1 MFLGH
6 YGVAFA
12 AKRVEPRVSLGTY
25 AFAAQFL
32 DELWPIL
39 LLVGAEHARIVPG
52 LMPANPIDFVSYPIS
67 HSLLMAVVWGA
78 LIGGV
83 YFAIRRYRRG
93 AIVLG
98 LTVVSHWVLDVPM
111 HRADLPLWPG
121 SSMVVGWGAWRSI
134 PLTLVLDVGTF
145 LVGLVLYL
153 RASRVRD
160 RVGSWALWTL
170 VALLLLVYLGSMF
183 GPPPA
188 TERALATSALA
199 LWIIVPW
206 MAWIDRHREF
216 VGAHSHP
223 SA

>member
-39 LLVGAEHARIVPG
+39 LLVGVEHARIVPG

-67 HSLLMAVVWGA
+67 HSLLTTIAWGL
-78 LIGGV
+78 LIGAV
-83 YFAIRRYRRG
+83 YYAIRRYRRG
-93 AIVLG
+93 AIVIA

-121 SSMVVGWGAWRSI
+121 SNIVVGWGAWRSI
-134 PLTLVLDVGTF
+134 PLTLFLDCGVF
-145 LVGLVLYL
+145 LVGLVLYVQST
-153 RASRVRD
+153 RPRD
-160 RVGSWALWTL
+160 GVGSWGLWTL
-170 VALLLLVYLGSMF
+170 VVFLVAAYLGSMF
-183 GPPPA
+183 APPPP
-188 TERALATSALA
+188 TERALAWGAMAIWLM
-199 LWIIVPW
+199 VPW
-206 MAWIDRHREF
+206 MYWVDRHR
-216 VGAHSHP
+216 VTV
-223 SA
+223 SAGSMTSG

>member
-12 AKRVEPRVSLGTY
+12 AKRVEPRVSLGSY

-39 LLVGAEHARIVPG
+39 LLAGVEHVRPAPG
-52 LMPANPIDFVSYPIS
+52 LMPASQLDFVSYPIS
-67 HSLLMAVVWGA
+67 HSLLMAVVWGL
-78 LIGGV
+78 LIGAV

-98 LTVVSHWVLDVPM
+98 LVVVSHWVLDLPM

-121 SSMVVGWGAWRSI
+121 SSVVVGWGAWRSI
-134 PLTLVLDVGTF
+134 PLTLLLDVGTF

-153 RASRVRD
+153 RASRARD
-160 RVGSWALWTL
+160 RVGSWALWAL
-170 VALLLLVYLGSMF
+170 VVVLGAVYLGGTF
-183 GPPPA
+183 GSPPA
-188 TERALATSALA
+188 TERAIAISALS
-199 LWIIVPW
+199 LWLVVLW
-206 MAWIDRHREF
+206 MFWIDRHRVMLSQPNPQE
-216 VGAHSHP
+216 
-223 SA
+223 